1 MISYQ
6 KWEYDMFKHHFKR
19 SFPSNWMTRIV
30 FQMKR
35 ILFIQTLWS
44 YRPHWKN
51 YCLKNGIHLE
61 YISKYKP
68 ITFILDG
75 KAKYTAEAQLIRGR
89 FYSGYTLICTEIL
102 EDTET

>member
-1 MISYQ
+1 MICSNTIL
-6 KWEYDMFKHHFKR
+6 KDL
-19 SFPSNWMTRIV
+19 FPSNWMT
-30 FQMKR
+30 
-35 ILFIQTLWS
+35 
-44 YRPHWKN
+44 
-51 YCLKNGIHLE
+51 IHLE

-75 KAKYTAEAQLIRGR
+75 KTKYTAEAQLIRGR